1 MDGRDAT
8 RREFLKALGTAAAAA
23 ALPSAARGA
32 ETPGVP
38 SPGVPAA
45 AASDRVFVAAE
56 DSSTLV
62 VLDPARNA
70 VEATINLTSFDEDP
84 RAPFRLA
91 VGGAVPSAAAMV
103 QRPLYHGC
111 IGLHGVAPSADGWML
126 AACGRGSGNLYL
138 VDTGRRAVLG
148 NALNPQAGPT
158 TNPERL
164 SPGIALGRDPAVPAF
179 TRSGRE
185 IWVALR
191 GEDRIAV
198 VDVERALRQVG
209 GTEAG
214 AVVAFVPTVS
224 GPARTWFGPDGT
236 LAFVASQKAS
246 RIDVLRVDPAG
257 IGRATPRR
265 LTILDVSAQDPVGF
279 TTCVKGSPDG
289 REAWFVHELADAV
302 SARQSGEPFGLV
314 ASIALGEGARPA
326 QVELVENAKGK
337 VAYVTQGRVDDGGPG
352 GVASSRVAI
361 VDLSAPPGQR
371 KVAGT
376 FFSHGREA
384 QGLWAD
390 PSGTRLYVAH
400 AQDELPGTPD
410 AGQPVVSAF
419 DVSEPLTP
427 RLVARVP
434 LGALSL
440 PSGELRNRRGGALVY
455 VRPGHRAG
463 G

>member
-1 MDGRDAT
+1 V
-8 RREFLKALGTAAAAA
+8 FLKALGAAAAAA
-23 ALPSAARGA
+23 ALPSGARGA
-32 ETPGVP
+32 EAPGVP
-38 SPGVPAA
+38 SPG
-45 AASDRVFVAAE
+45 ASDRVFVVAE

-70 VEATINLTSFDEDP
+70 VDTAINLTSFDEDP

-91 VGGAVPSAAAMV
+91 AGGAAASAAAMA

-111 IGLHGVAPSADGWML
+111 IGLHGVVPSPDGWML

-164 SPGIALGRDPAVPAF
+164 SPGIALGRDPGAPAF

-214 AVVAFVPTVS
+214 AVVAFLPTVN

-236 LAFVASQKAS
+236 LAFVAGQKSS
-246 RIDVLRVDPAG
+246 RVDVLRVDPAG
-257 IGRATPRR
+257 VGRAAPRR
-265 LTILDVSAQDPVGF
+265 LTILDVSAQDPAGF
-279 TTCVKGSPDG
+279 TSCVKGSPDG
-289 REAWFVHELADAV
+289 REAWFVHELSDAV
-302 SARQSGEPFGLV
+302 SARQSAEPFGLV

-326 QVELVENAKGK
+326 QVELLENARGK
-337 VAYVTQGRVDDGGPG
+337 VAYVTQGRVDEGGPG

-384 QGLWAD
+384 QGIASD

-400 AQDELPGTPD
+400 AQDELPGTPG
-410 AGQPVVSAF
+410 AGQAVVSAF
-419 DVSEPLTP
+419 DVSEPLAP
-427 RLVARVP
+427 RLVAQVP
-434 LGALSL
+434 LGALAL
-440 PSGELRNRRGGALVY
+440 PSGELRTRRGGALVY
-455 VRPGHRAG
+455 VRPGHRAAG

>member
-1 MDGRDAT
+1 MDGRDPT
-8 RREFLKALGTAAAAA
+8 RREFLKAIGAAAAAA

-32 ETPGVP
+32 EAPGVP
-38 SPGVPAA
+38 SAG
-45 AASDRVFVAAE
+45 ASDRVFVAAE
-56 DSSTLV
+56 DSNTLV
-62 VLDPARNA
+62 VVDPARNA
-70 VEATINLTSFDEDP
+70 VETTINLTSFDEDP

-91 VGGAVPSAAAMV
+91 PGGAVPAGAAMV

-111 IGLHGVAPSADGWML
+111 IGLHGAVPSPDGWML

-138 VDTGRRAVLG
+138 VDTGRRAVMG
-148 NALNPQAGPT
+148 NGTNPQAGPA

-164 SPGIALGRDPAVPAF
+164 SPGIALGRDPGVPAF

-214 AVVAFVPTVS
+214 AVVAFVPTGN

-246 RIDVLRVDPAG
+246 RVDVLRVDPAG
-257 IGRATPRR
+257 VGRTAPRR
-265 LTILDVSAQDPVGF
+265 LTTLDVSPQDPMGF
-279 TTCVKGSPDG
+279 TSCVRGTPDG

-302 SARQSGEPFGLV
+302 SARQSAEPFGLV
-314 ASIALGEGARPA
+314 AAIALGDGARPS
-326 QVELVENAKGK
+326 QIELVENAKGK
-337 VAYVTQGRVDDGGPG
+337 AAYVTQGRVDDGGPG
-352 GVASSRVAI
+352 GVASSRVAV

-371 KVAGT
+371 KLSGT
-376 FFSHGREA
+376 FFSRGREA
-384 QGLWAD
+384 RGVWVD

-400 AQDELPGTPD
+400 AQDELPGTPG

-419 DVSEPLTP
+419 DVSEPLAP
-427 RLVARVP
+427 RFVAQIP
-434 LGALSL
+434 LGALAL
-440 PSGELRNRRGGALVY
+440 PSGELRNQRGGALAY
-455 VRPGHRAG
+455 VRPGHRAAG